1 MINMNCLLEFVKPH
15 YETKDIMHNLSHIN
29 RVFKYVEKLIKV
41 GNYEVDIDIIK
52 YATFFH
58 GFIYSD
64 EQIIIKWLKKQGV
77 SKDIADKIITTAW
90 ESQKDKEAK
99 TLEGKVL
106 HDAHMVEG
114 GKTYLMVKSLI
125 TGSVRGQTL
134 EETIIYIE
142 SNILG
147 KGICYL
153 PEAQVIYNQQQ
164 DFAKDFINDL
174 KEGLA

>member
-1 MINMNCLLEFVKPH
+1 MININNLKSFVKQ
-15 YETKDIMHNLSHIN
+15 YYKNKDIMHDLLHVD
-29 RVFKYVEKLIKV
+29 RVLKYVEKLTKV
-41 GNYEVDIDIIK
+41 GNYNVDMEVLI
-52 YATFFH
+52 YAIYFH
-58 GFIYSD
+58 GFIYSN
-64 EQIIIKWLKKQGV
+64 EQDIINWLQIQGV
-77 SKDIADKIITTAW
+77 SNNMIERIVKASW

-106 HDAHMVEG
+106 HDAHMIEG
-114 GKTYLMVKSLI
+114 GKTYLIVKSLI

-142 SNILG
+142 NNILG

-164 DFAKDFINDL
+164 EFAKDFINDL
-174 KEGLA
+174 KEGLL